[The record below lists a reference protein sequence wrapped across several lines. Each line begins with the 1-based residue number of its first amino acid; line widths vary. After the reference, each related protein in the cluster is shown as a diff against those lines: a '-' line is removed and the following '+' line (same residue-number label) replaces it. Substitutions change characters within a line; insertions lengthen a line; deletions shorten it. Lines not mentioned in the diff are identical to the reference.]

1 MRQQWVIQLSGERSR
16 VVAGLPAAVAGAMAA
31 KQAANAG
38 WWVWPV
44 VWRQEVST
52 RTGAVCSVLQKRRLS
67 GAVCRA
73 ECGLSGMR
81 EGKVPAVAA
90 QVIVAKARWHAG
102 VDLVL
107 GGHAWCVRSA
117 RYETDDSLQVGTLG
131 HQRGIFFCGWVLAR
145 RAVKAE

>member
-1 MRQQWVIQLSGERSR
+1 MGVIQLSGEVSR
-16 VVAGLPAAVAGAMAA
+16 VVAGLLAAVA
-31 KQAANAG
+31 KQVANARR
-38 WWVWPV
+38 WVWPV

-52 RTGAVCSVLQKRRLS
+52 RTGAVCSVLLKRRLS

-117 RYETDDSLQVGTLG
+117 RYETDDSGALEHWIGPVPHGTGPLD
-131 HQRGIFFCGWVLAR
+131 RLAHPHW
-145 RAVKAE
+145 